1 MPIRPTLQFPKSM
14 RVVTDLRDFFT
25 SIITSYE
32 KGRVSVRITAEAEGA
47 HAANAIRATL
57 QVIDRRGNDVPGLWA
72 IVASV
77 GTTADGVPGGT
88 QTVAAVGG
96 SVPLVANQTLL
107 AITDDT
113 GEAVVDIT
121 VAGAGSRYVSA
132 WIDGELVVSAELV
145 WV

>member
-1 MPIRPTLQFPKSM
+1 M

-32 KGRVSVRITAEAEGA
+32 KGRASVRITAEAEGA
-47 HAANAIRATL
+47 YAANAIRVTL

-72 IVASV
+72 ITVSV
-77 GTTADGVPGGT
+77 GTTADGTPGGT
-88 QTVAAVGG
+88 QTVAAAGG
-96 SVPLVANQTLL
+96 SVPLVTDQTM
-107 AITDDT
+107 IVVTDSA

-132 WIDGELVVSAELV
+132 WLDGELVVSAELV

>member
-1 MPIRPTLQFPKSM
+1 MPIKPTLQFPKSM
-14 RVVTDLRDFFT
+14 RVVADLRDFFT

-32 KGRVSVRITAEAEGA
+32 KGRVSVKITAEAEGA
-47 HAANAIRATL
+47 HAANAIRVTL

-88 QTVAAVGG
+88 QTVASVGAA
-96 SVPLVANQTLL
+96 VPLVANQTSIV
-107 AITDDT
+107 ITDDT
-113 GEAVVDIT
+113 GDAQVDIT

-132 WIDGELVVSAELV
+132 WIDGELIVSQELT